1 MTLSSTDTIE
11 HGGKKS
17 IFFFPF
23 LPLLTLLV
31 SLFIWLLTPKN
42 VEEDLAE
49 WSVYSDFDKAM
60 DFTETHLG
68 NEVIKN
74 LCLEGNIFWTASWLS
89 FK

>member
-11 HGGKKS
+11 NGGKKS
-17 IFFFPF
+17 IFFLPFTDSISFPF
-23 LPLLTLLV
+23 YLTV
-31 SLFIWLLTPKN
+31 DSKN

-49 WSVYSDFDKAM
+49 WSVYSHFDKAM
-60 DFTETHLG
+60 DFTETHFG

-74 LCLEGNIFWTASWLS
+74 LCSEGNIFWTASWLS